1 MRRNDLKTRLKEHLK
16 QAGAYDARSADPHRG
31 FEYAE
36 DGRHPLDLWPACRSV
51 VVFAV
56 AMSSRT
62 ELTYVGP
69 YSPSVDAT
77 TMRFERSY
85 ECALERLAHLFVA
98 TIAFWGAALLQE
110 NGYEV
115 ALSASGLPG
124 LLSGPLTPSKLCA
137 YESGLGVYGRSGLIL
152 HPELG
157 NRMSIGILL
166 TDAVLEPDPRLVN
179 FDPCEGC
186 DLCVRMCPARAFDA
200 TKTYPHSWSR
210 EKCASKTA
218 EILVTGFKCN
228 NCFLVCPAGKLRD
241 EQLLS
246 IEQKISFYQP
256 TRKRCFEIDE
266 KEDSYEGQ
274 LLSLPI
280 RGI

>member
-1 MRRNDLKTRLKEHLK
+1 MRRNGLKTRLKEHLK
-16 QAGAYDARSADPHRG
+16 QAGAYDARIADPHRG
-31 FEYAE
+31 FEHAE
-36 DGRHPLDLWPACRSV
+36 EGRHPLDLWPACRSV

-56 AMSSRT
+56 AMSSRA

-69 YSPSVDAT
+69 YSPSADST
-77 TMRFERSY
+77 TMRFKSSFDY
-85 ECALERLAHLFVA
+85 ALERLAHLFVA
-98 TIAFWGAALLQE
+98 TIASWGTAFLQE
-110 NGYEV
+110 NGWNV
-115 ALSASGLPG
+115 ALSVSGLPG
-124 LLSGPLTPSKLCA
+124 LLSEAKTQSKLCA

-157 NRMSIGILL
+157 NRMSIGVLL

-179 FDPCEGC
+179 FDPCRGC
-186 DLCVRMCPARAFDA
+186 ALCVRMCPARAFDA

-218 EILVTGFKCN
+218 EILATGLKCN

-246 IEQKISFYQP
+246 MEQKISFYQ
-256 TRKRCFEIDE
+256 TARKRSFEIDE
-266 KEDSYEGQ
+266 KEDNYEGQ